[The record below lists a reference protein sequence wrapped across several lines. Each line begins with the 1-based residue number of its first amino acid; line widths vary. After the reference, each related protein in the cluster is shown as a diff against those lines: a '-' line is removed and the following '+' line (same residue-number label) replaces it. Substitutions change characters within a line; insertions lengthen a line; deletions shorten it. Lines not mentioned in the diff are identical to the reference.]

1 MHAPADWSPVPW
13 MLPTTVL
20 QTIAAMARAEQSEP
34 QVIALRLLE
43 RGIAEQGLTTT
54 GRCSV
59 RTGLCSQG
67 PTPLA
72 LQQENTAD

>member
-1 MHAPADWSPVPW
+1 MLAPTDLSPVPW

-20 QTIAAMARAEQSEP
+20 QTIAAMARAEQTEP

-43 RGIAEQGLTTT
+43 RGIAEQGLTTA

-67 PTPLA
+67 PTRLA